1 MFTING
7 KDVTLSSGDTLDS
20 LKNKISAALG
30 TIPSL
35 LGYTS
40 ENLPNISNGGVYT
53 IPDPIFSIS
62 SEGNLNTRESDGSWR
77 DITRQINEDDVDLN
91 FLKKLYIITKIQ
103 STLDDFGSG
112 INPNDALAF
121 ALIDLQNQP
130 ELMNSDENENVW
142 SKRSD
147 IIKEFQN
154 LVEQTIKNSK
164 KQEQI
169 SGSWDTINP
178 QFQTT
183 SFVMNKINH
192 QTEIPNTSSQNEVMV
207 FDRLR
212 LGGVVIAC
220 FYQDMIKFEGTHS
233 NLIDEYLLLRD
244 DNYSKKVKASDVI
257 RVMITFNQPNSR
269 VKYKFINIFVKKES
283 ITLTI
288 ETLVNET
295 YSSGQ
300 SSIELKKLIQKI
312 IGDITDDQSGRDRVT
327 EKDFYYGGYS
337 ASINIP
343 LVILKDIMTNDSIVT
358 NLGYI
363 NESALINT
371 RKTNLNIFLKGG
383 QRSSDI
389 GISLFERP
397 ETSGTLIRIKK
408 IRGGPDFKTR
418 VDSVVKTVNKILA
431 YTHSKVDSILKF
443 YQQYIA
449 LNLSIVPFE
458 KQVGGKENILK
469 LEAPDIFLPNYTRL
483 CNKPPYIIDNP
494 GDNYVS
500 NDTILKFPI
509 YGESEP
515 KYYSCNYPDYKYP
528 GLRENTKL
536 GNKDIYPFVPCCYQ
550 RPQKKSKNYKMY
562 YSQERYNQ
570 RINAG
575 EIGKSLKILSPE
587 RLGSLPPKVD
597 KLLMY
602 TTNIKFYR
610 YGIPPSRLSI
620 LTLLN
625 KVTNNQ
631 NSEESILSQ
640 LVKRAE
646 LCKGEFDSLTVKEIA
661 EKMMDPNTYISPR
674 YFKGALED
682 YYQISYILF
691 SLDQDDFSMYP
702 NKFVRFICPLKKRVV
717 LVIEHQDKEHSEL
730 IVDEET
736 STYVNKQGKKPIFT
750 FENGDAQIKK
760 IFKLYK
766 ERFNYTTFDIVN
778 KKFTTPFGSSGSNT
792 FREYPWEWISSNGK
806 VLKEVDPVSQYV
818 DSYGQTRLVEFKN
831 ENNRFVGQFQPL
843 PCLKLPIKEINY
855 FIKINDELEPQTISN
870 LHQQYK
876 WLVVY
881 RTKLTIDPSY
891 ISPLTIYAE
900 KKRLAE
906 YLLHSACYLYSVYT
920 LQTGKSVDEWIES
933 STQVVENYTYS
944 RVTIRPIFNLDE
956 LLVRGKF
963 VCNTVEFQNRI
974 RFNLSL
980 ISSVNLRLYSEGVY
994 HAFYTN
1000 VSNFKLVHP
1009 EQLAFS
1015 TKDYFQRTRK
1025 PYILNILTTENVQY
1039 LQMNTLYYIKN
1050 LFGALSNILCLFLP
1064 NLEKLVETANQ
1075 FNSFGY
1081 VGPKRIVLDETK
1093 INVTVFNQHSV
1104 KQYSIGTSLPSIDA
1118 ITININGNW
1127 FYGLLL
1133 PELM

>member
-7 KDVTLSSGDTLDS
+7 RDVTLSSGDTLDS

-30 TIPSL
+30 TIPPL
-35 LGYTS
+35 LGYVGDT
-40 ENLPNISNGGVYT
+40 LPPLESDGVYT
-53 IPDPIFSIS
+53 IPDPIFSLSPDLRARDI
-62 SEGNLNTRESDGSWR
+62 ESSWR
-77 DITRQINEDDVDLN
+77 DITLRINTDDVDLN
-91 FLKKLYIITKIQ
+91 FLKKLYIIARIQ
-103 STLDDFGSG
+103 SMLEDFGGG

-130 ELMNSDENENVW
+130 EFIDSDENKKVW
-142 SKRSD
+142 STSNN
-147 IIKEFQN
+147 IIKEFKNMVDQN
-154 LVEQTIKNSK
+154 IKNSK
-164 KQEQI
+164 KQDQI
-169 SGSWDTINP
+169 SGDWDAINP

-192 QTEIPNTSSQNEVMV
+192 QTEIPNTSSQSEVMV
-207 FDRLR
+207 FDSIR

-220 FYQDMIKFEGTHS
+220 FYQDMIKFNTTSS
-233 NLIDEYLLLRD
+233 NLIDEYLLQRD
-244 DNYSKKVKASDVI
+244 DSYSKKIKVSDVI
-257 RVMITFNQPNSR
+257 RIMITFNQPNSR
-269 VKYKFINIFVKKES
+269 VKYKFINVFVKKES

-288 ETLVNET
+288 ETLINE
-295 YSSGQ
+295 SSGTNQ
-300 SSIELKKLIQKI
+300 IKNLIQKI
-312 IGDITDDQSGRDRVT
+312 IGDISRDSDNQPDVT
-327 EKDFYYGGYS
+327 EKDFYYGSYS
-337 ASINIP
+337 ASVNIP
-343 LVILKDIMTNDSIVT
+343 LIILKDIMTNDVNVT
-358 NLGYI
+358 SLGYI

-383 QRSSDI
+383 QRSNDI

-397 ETSGTLIRIKK
+397 ESSGTLVRIKK

-418 VDSVVKTVNKILA
+418 VDSVVKIMNKILA

-443 YQQYIA
+443 YQQYIT
-449 LNLSIVPFE
+449 LHLSIVPFE
-458 KQVGGKENILK
+458 KQVGGRENILK

-483 CNKPPYIIDNP
+483 CNKPPYIVDRVENQ
-494 GDNYVS
+494 VES
-500 NDTILKFPI
+500 DTILKFPI

-528 GLRENTKL
+528 GLRENTTL

-620 LTLLN
+620 ITLLN
-625 KVTNNQ
+625 KVTGNQ
-631 NSEESILSQ
+631 NSEENILSQ

-646 LCKGEFDSLTVKEIA
+646 LCKGEFDSLDTKEIA
-661 EKMMDPNTYISPR
+661 EKIMDPNTYISPR

-691 SLDQDDFSMYP
+691 SLDQDDFSVYP

-778 KKFTTPFGSSGSNT
+778 KKFTTPFNDSSVGSNT

-806 VLKEVDPVSQYV
+806 VLKEVEPVSQYV

-855 FIKINDELEPQTISN
+855 FIKINDELEPQAIYN

-881 RTKLTIDPSY
+881 RTKLNIDPGY
-891 ISPLTIYAE
+891 ISPLKIYIE
-900 KKRLAE
+900 TKRMAE

-980 ISSVNLRLYSEGVY
+980 ISSVNLKVYSTNAY
-994 HAFYTN
+994 HAFYKN
-1000 VSNFKLVHP
+1000 ISNFKLVHP
-1009 EQLAFS
+1009 EQLALS
-1015 TKDYFQRTRK
+1015 TKDYFQRTRE

-1039 LQMNTLYYIKN
+1039 IQMNTLYYIKN
-1050 LFGALSNILCLFLP
+1050 LFNVYSNILCLFLP
-1064 NLEKLVETANQ
+1064 TLEKLIETANQ
-1075 FNSFGY
+1075 F
-1081 VGPKRIVLDETK
+1081 VDTKIVLDETK
-1093 INVTVFNQHSV
+1093 VNVTVFNQQSV
-1104 KQYSIGTSLPSIDA
+1104 KQYSIGTKDPSIDA
-1118 ITININGNW
+1118 ITINVNGNW

-1133 PELM
+1133 PELI